1 MGSEMRQMVE
11 VEEAQQLL
19 LDRVV
24 RVKQEEVAL
33 NDALGRVLA
42 MEVLAPLDLPPFDRA
57 LMDGYSLR
65 AADTIGAIRE
75 QPATLSIN
83 EEVPAGHVAKGR
95 VERGTAVRIFTGAP
109 IPPGADCVVRMED
122 ADQCSNWVIIY
133 SPVTPGQFISRAG
146 DDIQAGEKLLA
157 PGIRL
162 SPAEIGLLAALGLAR
177 VKVFCRPR
185 IGLISTGDELAP
197 LGSSLLPGKIYD
209 SNLYTFAAAITEA
222 GGEPVVYGTV
232 PDRAELLQPKLA
244 EALANCDLVLTTGG
258 VSVGDYDIVAAA
270 YRQSGAEILFWKI
283 AGKPGT
289 PVLAAEKDGKLLGGL
304 SGNPTGASVAFDL
317 LIRPVIR
324 KMSGLSA
331 VFQPRV
337 RVMLD
342 NHFKHTGNQRR
353 FLRARIYADGSKLR
367 AVLTGR
373 STPGTLRHMLESNAL
388 VEVPAGHGNVNEGYE
403 LEAIIIR

>member
-1 MGSEMRQMVE
+1 M
-11 VEEAQQLL
+11 
-19 LDRVV
+19 
-24 RVKQEEVAL
+24 
-33 NDALGRVLA
+33 
-42 MEVLAPLDLPPFDRA
+42 
-57 LMDGYSLR
+57 
-65 AADTIGAIRE
+65 
-75 QPATLSIN
+75 
-83 EEVPAGHVAKGR
+83 
-95 VERGTAVRIFTGAP
+95 
-109 IPPGADCVVRMED
+109 
-122 ADQCSNWVIIY
+122 
-133 SPVTPGQFISRAG
+133 
-146 DDIQAGEKLLA
+146 
-157 PGIRL
+157 
-162 SPAEIGLLAALGLAR
+162 
-177 VKVFCRPR
+177 
-185 IGLISTGDELAP
+185 
-197 LGSSLLPGKIYD
+197 
-209 SNLYTFAAAITEA
+209 
-222 GGEPVVYGTV
+222 
-232 PDRAELLQPKLA
+232 LQPKLA